1 VKVDTEKY
9 PELAREWD
17 QGLKLELPAGWDAEL
32 PKFAAGEKEA
42 TRTAGG
48 KAMNAIAE
56 KVPWLVGGDADLGV
70 STNTTLK
77 KFPSFEAATGAGRNL
92 HFGVREHA
100 MTGIANGI
108 CYHGGLRPFVATFFT
123 FSDYERPA
131 VRLAALNALPV
142 LFVWT
147 HDSIGLG
154 EDGPTHQPVEQLM
167 SLRAMPGLTIIR
179 PADAN
184 ETVEAWRAAM
194 RDTEGPVG
202 LVLSRQK
209 LPVLDRTRFA
219 AERGLARG
227 AYVLAEAEGGPPRL
241 VLIASGSEVSLA
253 VQARERLQAEGT
265 ATRVVSMPSWE
276 LFARQTQ
283 DYRDSVLPPAVPA
296 RLAIEAGS
304 SLGWKRWVGDRGDS
318 VSVDRFGASAPGE
331 TVLQQLGFSVDH
343 IVRRAR
349 ALLS

>member
-1 VKVDTEKY
+1 
-9 PELAREWD
+9 
-17 QGLKLELPAGWDAEL
+17 
-32 PKFAAGEKEA
+32 
-42 TRTAGG
+42 
-48 KAMNAIAE
+48 
-56 KVPWLVGGDADLGV
+56 
-70 STNTTLK
+70 
-77 KFPSFEAATGAGRNL
+77 
-92 HFGVREHA
+92 
-100 MTGIANGI
+100 
-108 CYHGGLRPFVATFFT
+108 
-123 FSDYERPA
+123 
-131 VRLAALNALPV
+131 
-142 LFVWT
+142 
-147 HDSIGLG
+147 
-154 EDGPTHQPVEQLM
+154 
-167 SLRAMPGLTIIR
+167 MPGLTIIR

-184 ETVEAWRAAM
+184 EPVEAWRAAM

-219 AERGLARG
+219 AASGLARG

-304 SLGWKRWVGDRGDS
+304 SLGWKRWVGDGGDS